1 MIREYAWALVRDG
14 RVVYWRAGDG
24 EEGSEI
30 HRTRR
35 QARGARFKGER
46 VVKVFITDVPKHR
59 EAGAA

>member
-14 RVVYWRAGDG
+14 RIVYWRAGDG

-46 VVKVFITDVPKHR
+46 VVKVFITERQKGR
-59 EAGAA
+59 K